1 MHGPLCLACGIAA
14 GIRRD
19 RGCGG
24 KRRERLVSY
33 IAGSTHSSLLKLSF
47 GVSNNFSCREVD
59 RWLCRSKVLVVFHIW
74 NALIIFLIRANVSAL
89 QERKNYMDKNIAGL
103 LGAVAGLTTMS
114 TVQAIKGDL
123 SDFLLI

>member
-1 MHGPLCLACGIAA
+1 M
-14 GIRRD
+14 
-19 RGCGG
+19 
-24 KRRERLVSY
+24 SY

-89 QERKNYMDKNIAGL
+89 QERKNYTDKNIAGL

-114 TVQAIKGDL
+114 TVQAIKSDL